1 MGFGKYGAQ
10 GVHGAMALATAL
22 DRRAFAGDH
31 WKTPEEKHRR
41 ALLYLTRSAAGY
53 RAMEDAGIT
62 VDARTLL
69 AWLSQARAPSRDR
82 QARLE
87 TAYQTL
93 RRRNIAPALTR
104 SLNAG
109 GGTRIE
115 IYPADEAEV
124 EMCHR
129 RVVPWRHKNIY
140 RWNTI
145 VAAWSVG
152 DQMRL
157 VAAWED
163 TICDLDSDWR
173 KYEYVSHIGM
183 PI

>member
-1 MGFGKYGAQ
+1 MGFGKFGAQ
-10 GVHGAMALATAL
+10 GVHGATALAIAL
-22 DRRAFAGDH
+22 DRRAFAGDR
-31 WKTPEEKHRR
+31 WKTPEEKLRR
-41 ALLYLTRSAAGY
+41 ALIYLTRSAAGY
-53 RAMEDAGIT
+53 QAMEDAGIT
-62 VDARTLL
+62 ADARTLN
-69 AWLSQARAPSRDR
+69 AWLSQTRNPNRDR

-87 TAYQTL
+87 TAYQTQ

-104 SLNAG
+104 QLNAN

-115 IYPADEAEV
+115 IHPVDQTEV
-124 EMCHR
+124 EVHHR
-129 RVVPWRHKNIY
+129 RVAPWRRKNIY

-157 VAAWED
+157 AAAWEH

-183 PI
+183 PF